1 MLCSRMDGAEKRKVN
16 QNECCGAL
24 HHIPKQSTNFARLSW
39 DKYFT
44 AQISLKQL
52 FDYSDLSKRNIWL
65 LRFLK
70 NYYLAT
76 FFTSWHYLSH
86 WHPIWRCENCFIELC
101 NKVQLLCYPL
111 FVAFEMSHLSYHL
124 NFVSNYLMP
133 VRKCH
138 MYHIVCDLCNP
149 SCLKHCFSCHLC

>member
-1 MLCSRMDGAEKRKVN
+1 MILCSRMDGTEKRKVN
-16 QNECCGAL
+16 QNECCGAF
-24 HHIPKQSTNFARLSW
+24 HHILKKSTNFARLSW

-52 FDYSDLSKRNIWL
+52 FDYSDSSKRNIWL

-70 NYYLAT
+70 NFYLAT

-124 NFVSNYLMP
+124 CVILFVICAIHLALN
-133 VRKCH
+133 
-138 MYHIVCDLCNP
+138 IVSLVIYVKAFA
-149 SCLKHCFSCHLC
+149 LQGQ